1 MKIIGVAAVSMDAV
15 FGLRGAM
22 PWAGTVPLDM
32 KRFASLT
39 LPKNGGRSTAVVM
52 GRETWFSLPEKYR
65 PLPNR
70 RNIVLSSMIK
80 RIDRVAICRSLE
92 NAIALCEGEGHDQVS
107 IIGGK
112 VLITEAANKEKLDGL
127 HLTIIG
133 KEYLPPNHV
142 LVGSPADHGY
152 VLFPELLMVEKV
164 WPGLKSARSEKLTQ
178 LQKSG
183 PDITLE
189 FIDYQKK

>member
-1 MKIIGVAAVSMDAV
+1 MKIIGVAAVPMDAV
-15 FGLRGAM
+15 FGLRGGM

-39 LPKNGGRSTAVVM
+39 LPKNGGDSTAVVM
-52 GRETWFSLPEKYR
+52 GRETWYSLPEKYR

-70 RNIVLSSMIK
+70 RNIVLSSTIK
-80 RIDRVAICRSLE
+80 RIDGVAICRSLE

-112 VLITEAANKEKLDGL
+112 VLITEAANKGYLESLYV
-127 HLTIIG
+127 TVIG
-133 KEYLPPNHV
+133 KEYLPQNHV

-152 VLFPELLMVEKV
+152 VLFPELLMVERV
-164 WPGLKSARSEKLTQ
+164 WPGLKSVWSEKLAQ
-178 LQKSG
+178 PQKSG
-183 PDITLE
+183 SGITLE